1 MIPNKT
7 RLPLAEWRKRKLKL
21 SQLEASK
28 LIGVRKGT
36 LSNYER
42 GTSFPDVPIIKKI
55 EKVYGIKYDQI
66 IFLLIYYG
74 LTVILNNKT
83 ERRLSIWIFL
93 EIETDD
99 IFLSEDEEPIRNEII
114 NILAKYNLPY
124 WKAKLILE
132 RTTAFLDKEA
142 VVQNII

>member
-1 MIPNKT
+1 MIPNKI

-28 LIGVRKGT
+28 LIGVRKDT

-74 LTVILNNKT
+74 LTVMLNNKT
-83 ERRLSIWIFL
+83 ERRLSI
-93 EIETDD
+93 
-99 IFLSEDEEPIRNEII
+99 
-114 NILAKYNLPY
+114 
-124 WKAKLILE
+124 
-132 RTTAFLDKEA
+132 
-142 VVQNII
+142 

>member
-28 LIGVRKGT
+28 LIGVSKDT

-42 GTSFPDVPIIKKI
+42 GISFPDVPVIKNI

-66 IFLLIYYG
+66 IFLTY
-74 LTVILNNKT
+74 
-83 ERRLSIWIFL
+83 
-93 EIETDD
+93 
-99 IFLSEDEEPIRNEII
+99 I
-114 NILAKYNLPY
+114 N
-124 WKAKLILE
+124 
-132 RTTAFLDKEA
+132 D
-142 VVQNII
+142 

>member
-28 LIGVRKGT
+28 LIGVRKDT

-74 LTVILNNKT
+74 LTVMLNNKT
-83 ERRLSIWIFL
+83 ERRLSI
-93 EIETDD
+93 
-99 IFLSEDEEPIRNEII
+99 
-114 NILAKYNLPY
+114 
-124 WKAKLILE
+124 
-132 RTTAFLDKEA
+132 
-142 VVQNII
+142 

>member
-1 MIPNKT
+1 MILNKT

-28 LIGVRKGT
+28 LIGVSKDT

-66 IFLLIYYG
+66 IFL
-74 LTVILNNKT
+74 TCVN
-83 ERRLSIWIFL
+83 
-93 EIETDD
+93 D
-99 IFLSEDEEPIRNEII
+99 
-114 NILAKYNLPY
+114 
-124 WKAKLILE
+124 
-132 RTTAFLDKEA
+132 
-142 VVQNII
+142 